1 MHENFEEIFFQTVF
15 ASRKVDTR
23 SDLLNW
29 VEVFLKKQ
37 IQHEMFACLMVSSSS
52 KQFQIL
58 DAIHNIG
65 IKSAAKKIQ
74 KNQLIDL
81 LKQSMT
87 SWFKSGKSIFVDDFS
102 PSPITDDTHHMLA
115 ALRIHNFLLH
125 GFKDINSPV
134 ATFFILFNVVPT
146 MFPMSVTDL
155 LDLIA
160 PHIHQVRVAMFQ
172 KEKHQRKSM
181 STVPVV
187 TPREKIILGLLSQ
200 GKTDEEVALKL
211 KRSVHTIKNQVRNI
225 IEKFGAENRVHA
237 LVMAYDNNLLD
248 LTSQSVDTC
257 PTQEEL
263 L

>member
-1 MHENFEEIFFQTVF
+1 
-15 ASRKVDTR
+15 
-23 SDLLNW
+23 
-29 VEVFLKKQ
+29 
-37 IQHEMFACLMVSSSS
+37 
-52 KQFQIL
+52 
-58 DAIHNIG
+58 
-65 IKSAAKKIQ
+65 
-74 KNQLIDL
+74 
-81 LKQSMT
+81 
-87 SWFKSGKSIFVDDFS
+87 
-102 PSPITDDTHHMLA
+102 
-115 ALRIHNFLLH
+115 
-125 GFKDINSPV
+125 
-134 ATFFILFNVVPT
+134 

-200 GKTDEEVALKL
+200 GKTDEEVALTL

-248 LTSQSVDTC
+248 LTSLSADTC